1 MRVGTGD
8 RVNKYT
14 EFRIDVG
21 VATGGLSS
29 RWRAKL
35 LKRAG
40 QEPPAC
46 RSTTRD
52 MKTSTI
58 AILLAAAALNTANAL
73 KCHKNATGV
82 LATWE
87 DTEILDSHVGFGWT
101 QYYHMKDGK
110 LAKSNLPGEE
120 YDFYECEAPEKFYK
134 WGGGVLKTKDGKKCL
149 TNSFIREQDPSHD
162 GSHEIV
168 YKQVPENVEKK
179 VTLEDCAEGGMELR
193 KQWFLLGYPE
203 RKGCPVPL
211 YKQGHQNDETMDL
224 SYGPQG
230 VAFDKEGGLGYDK
243 SDKVRYFHRSQSY
256 LMTANLDA
264 TCVYKNPVEPGK

>member
-1 MRVGTGD
+1 M
-8 RVNKYT
+8 NKYT

-29 RWRAKL
+29 RWRANL

-120 YDFYECEAPEKFYK
+120 YDFYECEAPEKFGK
-134 WGGGVLKTKDGKKCL
+134 GGGVVKTKDGKKCL
-149 TNSFIREQDPSHD
+149 TNSFIRERDPSPD
-162 GSHEIV
+162 GSHGIA

-193 KQWFLLGYPE
+193 KQWFELGLGDQE
-203 RKGCPVPL
+203 RKGCSVPL
-211 YKQGHQNDETMDL
+211 SKVGYEHDEIMDL
-224 SYGPQG
+224 SYGPDG
-230 VAFDKEGGLGYDK
+230 VAFDTEGGLGYDK
-243 SDKVRYFHRSQSY
+243 SDKVSYFHRSRSY
-256 LMTANLDA
+256 LMTGNLDA

>member
-1 MRVGTGD
+1 
-8 RVNKYT
+8 
-14 EFRIDVG
+14 
-21 VATGGLSS
+21 
-29 RWRAKL
+29 
-35 LKRAG
+35 
-40 QEPPAC
+40 
-46 RSTTRD
+46 

-120 YDFYECEAPEKFYK
+120 YDFYECEAPEKFGK
-134 WGGGVLKTKDGKKCL
+134 GGGVVKTKDGKKCL
-149 TNSFIREQDPSHD
+149 TNSFIRERDMSPD
-162 GSHEIV
+162 GSLENRD
-168 YKQVPENVEKK
+168 KQVPENVEKK

-211 YKQGHQNDETMDL
+211 YKQGHQTDETMDL

-256 LMTANLDA
+256 LMTGNLDA

>member
-1 MRVGTGD
+1 M
-8 RVNKYT
+8 NKYT

-21 VATGGLSS
+21 VATGGLGS

-110 LAKSNLPGEE
+110 LARSNLPGEE
-120 YDFYECEAPEKFYK
+120 YDFYVCEAPEKFYK
-134 WGGGVLKTKDGKKCL
+134 WSGGVVKTKDGKKCL
-149 TNSFIREQDPSHD
+149 TNSFIRERDPSHD
-162 GSHEIV
+162 GSHGIA

-193 KQWFLLGYPE
+193 KQWFTLKGPL
-203 RKGCPVPL
+203 RKGCSRWL
-211 YKQGHQNDETMDL
+211 LLHGHKSDNILDL
-224 SYGPQG
+224 TYGPEG
-230 VAFDKEGGLGYDK
+230 VAFDEADGLGPKETEDGHHLT
-243 SDKVRYFHRSQSY
+243 SNSYF
-256 LMTANLDA
+256 MTGRLDA
-264 TCVYKNPVEPGK
+264 TCVNVTP

>member
-1 MRVGTGD
+1 
-8 RVNKYT
+8 
-14 EFRIDVG
+14 
-21 VATGGLSS
+21 
-29 RWRAKL
+29 
-35 LKRAG
+35 
-40 QEPPAC
+40 
-46 RSTTRD
+46 

-120 YDFYECEAPEKFYK
+120 YDFYECEAPEKFGK
-134 WGGGVLKTKDGKKCL
+134 GGGVVKTKDGKKCL
-149 TNSFIREQDPSHD
+149 TNSFIRERDMSPD
-162 GSHEIV
+162 GSLENRD
-168 YKQVPENVEKK
+168 KQVPENVEKK

-193 KQWFLLGYPE
+193 KQWFLLGYQD
-203 RKGCPVPL
+203 RKGCSVPL
-211 YKQGHQNDETMDL
+211 YKQGYQTDKTMDL

-256 LMTANLDA
+256 LRTANLDA

>member
-1 MRVGTGD
+1 M
-8 RVNKYT
+8 NKYT

-21 VATGGLSS
+21 VASGGLSS
-29 RWRAKL
+29 RWRANL

-101 QYYHMKDGK
+101 QYYQMDYGK

-120 YDFYECEAPEKFYK
+120 YDFYICEAPEKFSK
-134 WGGGVLKTKDGKKCL
+134 WGGGVVKTKDGKKCL

-193 KQWFLLGYPE
+193 KQWFSLGYPE
-203 RKGCPVPL
+203 RKGCSVSL
-211 YKQGHQNDETMDL
+211 YKEGYENDEPMDL

-256 LMTANLDA
+256 LMTGNLDA
-264 TCVYKNPVEPGK
+264 HCVYTNPVEPGK

>member
-1 MRVGTGD
+1 
-8 RVNKYT
+8 
-14 EFRIDVG
+14 
-21 VATGGLSS
+21 
-29 RWRAKL
+29 
-35 LKRAG
+35 
-40 QEPPAC
+40 
-46 RSTTRD
+46 

-110 LAKSNLPGEE
+110 LATSNLPGEE
-120 YDFYECEAPEKFYK
+120 YDFYICEAPEKFYK
-134 WGGGVLKTKDGKKCL
+134 WSGGVLKTKDGKKCL
-149 TNSFIREQDPSHD
+149 TNSFIRERDPSHD
-162 GSHEIV
+162 GSHGIA

-193 KQWFLLGYPE
+193 KQWFTLGYPE
-203 RKGCPVPL
+203 RKGCSVPISKEG
-211 YKQGHQNDETMDL
+211 YENDETMDL
-224 SYGPQG
+224 SYGPDG
-230 VAFDKEGGLGYDK
+230 VAFDKDGGLGYDK

-256 LMTANLDA
+256 LMTGNLDA

>member
-1 MRVGTGD
+1 
-8 RVNKYT
+8 
-14 EFRIDVG
+14 
-21 VATGGLSS
+21 
-29 RWRAKL
+29 
-35 LKRAG
+35 
-40 QEPPAC
+40 
-46 RSTTRD
+46 

-110 LAKSNLPGEE
+110 LATSNLPGEE
-120 YDFYECEAPEKFYK
+120 YDFYICEAPEKFGNGK
-134 WGGGVLKTKDGKKCL
+134 GVVKTKDGKKCL
-149 TNSFIREQDPSHD
+149 TNSFIRERDMSPD
-162 GSHEIV
+162 GSLENRD
-168 YKQVPENVEKK
+168 KQVPENVEKK

-211 YKQGHQNDETMDL
+211 YKQGHQTDETMDL

-256 LMTANLDA
+256 LLTANLDA

>member
-1 MRVGTGD
+1 
-8 RVNKYT
+8 
-14 EFRIDVG
+14 
-21 VATGGLSS
+21 
-29 RWRAKL
+29 
-35 LKRAG
+35 
-40 QEPPAC
+40 
-46 RSTTRD
+46 

-58 AILLAAAALNTANAL
+58 AILLAAAGLNMANAL
-73 KCHKNATGV
+73 ECHKSATGV

-87 DTEILDSHVGFGWT
+87 DTEILDSQVGFGWT

-179 VTLEDCAEGGMELR
+179 VTLED
-193 KQWFLLGYPE
+193 
-203 RKGCPVPL
+203 
-211 YKQGHQNDETMDL
+211 L
-224 SYGPQG
+224 S
-230 VAFDKEGGLGYDK
+230 LI
-243 SDKVRYFHRSQSY
+243 HI
-256 LMTANLDA
+256 
-264 TCVYKNPVEPGK
+264 

>member
-1 MRVGTGD
+1 M
-8 RVNKYT
+8 NKYT

-21 VATGGLSS
+21 VATGGRRS

-120 YDFYECEAPEKFYK
+120 YDFYICEAPEKFGNGK
-134 WGGGVLKTKDGKKCL
+134 GVVKTKDGKKCL
-149 TNSFIREQDPSHD
+149 TNSFIRERDLSPD
-162 GSHEIV
+162 GSHEV
-168 YKQVPENVEKK
+168 RYKQVPENVEKK

-193 KQWFLLGYPE
+193 KQWFGLGYPE
-203 RKGCPVPL
+203 RKGCSVSL
-211 YKQGHQNDETMDL
+211 YKDGYENDQIMDL
-224 SYGPQG
+224 SYGPDG
-230 VAFDKEGGLGYDK
+230 VAFEMEGGLGYDK
-243 SDKVRYFHRSQSY
+243 SDKVRYFHRSRSY
-256 LMTANLDA
+256 LMTGNLDA

>member
-1 MRVGTGD
+1 
-8 RVNKYT
+8 
-14 EFRIDVG
+14 
-21 VATGGLSS
+21 
-29 RWRAKL
+29 
-35 LKRAG
+35 
-40 QEPPAC
+40 
-46 RSTTRD
+46 

-58 AILLAAAALNTANAL
+58 AILLAAAGLNMANAL

-120 YDFYECEAPEKFYK
+120 YDFYECEAPEKFVK
-134 WGGGVLKTKDGKKCL
+134 GGGVVKTKDGKKCL
-149 TNSFIREQDPSHD
+149 TSSFIRERDISPD
-162 GSHEIV
+162 GSHEDR

-193 KQWFLLGYPE
+193 KQWFGLVHSE
-203 RKGCPVPL
+203 RKGCSLSLFKDGYV
-211 YKQGHQNDETMDL
+211 NDQIMEL
-224 SYGPQG
+224 SYGPDG
-230 VAFDKEGGLGYDK
+230 VAFEMEGGLGYDK
-243 SDKVRYFHRSQSY
+243 SDKVRYFHRSRSY
-256 LMTANLDA
+256 LMTGNLDA